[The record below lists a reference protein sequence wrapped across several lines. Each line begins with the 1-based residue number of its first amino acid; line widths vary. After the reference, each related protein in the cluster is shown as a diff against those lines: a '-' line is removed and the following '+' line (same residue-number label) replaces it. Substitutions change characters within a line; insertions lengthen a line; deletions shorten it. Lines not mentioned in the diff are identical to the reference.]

1 VALAM
6 TKKKTRKAPYAMGV
20 ASATWATW
28 SGQERIRSVHT
39 SIEETKPARQKRV
52 CSVHERELA
61 AERAGTAAASVA
73 CAFLTDK
80 LVDSGSGSQAVP
92 RRHVQRCALQVTPC
106 VILAPLRHA
115 EATATGMLQPR
126 PLHGSTKVSTKT
138 VRTSTGSAAT
148 SSAARDSP
156 AASRVAAPAVGRGDA
171 EQVSAARDGKNSP
184 PRGSHQHTP
193 RARTRRQQHGMCCFP
208 APAAL

>member
-1 VALAM
+1 
-6 TKKKTRKAPYAMGV
+6 
-20 ASATWATW
+20 
-28 SGQERIRSVHT
+28 
-39 SIEETKPARQKRV
+39 
-52 CSVHERELA
+52 
-61 AERAGTAAASVA
+61 
-73 CAFLTDK
+73 LTDK
-80 LVDSGSGSQAVP
+80 LADSGSGSEAVP

-106 VILAPLRHA
+106 VILAPPRHA

-193 RARTRRQQHGMCCFP
+193 RARARRQQHGICCFP
-208 APAAL
+208 APAALQSSPTQSSRRTSSGGSGGGLDRHTLLLRTSSHRLGGCAAAAARRQGGRPEAEDNWSGQARHGSVERSEMWHTC